1 MSSDFLLI
9 FPPLPGS
16 SFKRGQLCIIF
27 GVKVLGKA
35 WTNTL
40 LLGWVALFSFSSF
53 LSPLVAQ
60 VGGTVIVFVC
70 VIVKVWKMC
79 LPWLLGWV
87 ALQINRRISGFLD
100 FQQKLSLLDR
110 PCPTLA
116 YTVLKYIYVAFCTTV
131 RQVLQMEVN
140 IRHWR

>member
-1 MSSDFLLI
+1 M
-9 FPPLPGS
+9 
-16 SFKRGQLCIIF
+16 
-27 GVKVLGKA
+27 KVLGKA

-40 LLGWVALFSFSSF
+40 LLGWVVLFSFLF
-53 LSPLVAQ
+53 LLFWLLIVF
-60 VGGTVIVFVC
+60 VFVIVFVC

-116 YTVLKYIYVAFCTTV
+116 YTVLKYICVAFCTTV
-131 RQVLQMEVN
+131 KQVLQMEGN

>member
-1 MSSDFLLI
+1 MDKYFAA
-9 FPPLPGS
+9 
-16 SFKRGQLCIIF
+16 R
-27 GVKVLGKA
+27 LGCA
-35 WTNTL
+35 FF
-40 LLGWVALFSFSSF
+40 FSFSSF

-60 VGGTVIVFVC
+60 VGGTVIVFVIVFVC

-116 YTVLKYIYVAFCTTV
+116 YTVLKFICVAFCKFK
-131 RQVLQMEVN
+131 QVLQMEGN